1 MNKTKKKTAK
11 TTESSYLKW
20 VYTVV
25 LTPFLIAFLVIL
37 LTALGIFGALPT
49 TIELE
54 NPKSNIASEV
64 LSSDQKVLGKFY
76 IQNRTNARFDELSP
90 NLVNALI
97 ATEDARFFKHSGVD
111 VIALGRVI
119 IKTIL
124 GGDAGS
130 GGGSTVSQQLAKN
143 LFPREKLNKLQIAFR
158 KIKEWIIAVRL
169 ERNYTKEEII
179 AMYFNTVDFVNQA
192 VGIRSASSIYFNTT
206 PDSLKL
212 EEAATI
218 VGMLQNP
225 SMYNPK
231 RFTEKAELRRNVVL
245 SQMEKYGYIS
255 KEVRDSVKQIPLD
268 MSKYK
273 GEDHNTGLAPYFREH
288 IRDELSKWCAKHE
301 KADGTKYNLYKD
313 GLKIYTTI
321 NSRMQAHAEAAVNEH
336 MKELQKEFFA
346 HWKGRKDAPF
356 AFIDAAKIES
366 ILKQSMK
373 RSDRYRSLKAAGF
386 NEKEIE
392 KDFKTPVEMTVFT
405 WNGDSTLTMSPWD
418 SIRYYKHFLR
428 TGLMSIEPQTG
439 FVKAWV
445 GGINHQYF
453 KYDQVYT
460 GKRQVGSTFKPFV
473 YAIAMREGLSPCT
486 EVPTVSICIETP
498 SGPWC
503 PENSSKAYENAMV
516 PLKAALANSINKVSA
531 LLIKTYGVKPVIDL
545 VKKMGVTSQLD
556 AVPSISLG
564 SADISLFEMVG
575 ANATFVNKGIY
586 IQPTY
591 ITRIEDKNG
600 NVLEEFI
607 PKSEEALDE
616 QTAFLTI
623 ELMKGVVE
631 GGTAA
636 RLRGRYKLT
645 NPIAGKTGTTQNN
658 SDGWFMGLT
667 PDLVTGVWVGCEDR
681 SAHFRTTA
689 LGQGANTALPI
700 WGLYMQK
707 VYADKKIKISTGD
720 FEKPD
725 KLTVEINCEKFNQE
739 KKSNNVNFESFDNF
753 Q

>member
-1 MNKTKKKTAK
+1 MNKTNKKPLL
-11 TTESSYLKW
+11 TTDNSYLKW
-20 VYTVV
+20 VYTIV
-25 LTPFLIAFLVIL
+25 LTPFLIAFLIIL
-37 LTALGIFGALPT
+37 LTTLGIFGALPT

-76 IQNRTNARFDELSP
+76 VQNRTNARFNELSP

-97 ATEDARFFKHSGVD
+97 ATEDARFFEHSGVD

-225 SMYNPK
+225 SLYNPK
-231 RFTEKAELRRNVVL
+231 RFTERAELRRNVVL
-245 SQMEKYGYIS
+245 KQMAKYGFIS
-255 KEVRDSVKQIPLD
+255 EEVKDSVKLIPLD

-288 IRDELSKWCAKHE
+288 IRDELTKWCAKHE
-301 KADGTKYNLYKD
+301 KVDGTKYNLYKD

-321 NSRMQAHAEAAVNEH
+321 NSRMQTHAEAAVNEH

-486 EVPTVSICIETP
+486 EVPNVSICIETP

-707 VYADKKIKISTGD
+707 VYADKKIKISSGD

-739 KKSNNVNFESFDNF
+739 KKSNSVNFESFDNF